1 PQLPVDALVD
11 FADEALAGL
20 EHRRVDFDLIEA
32 ADSLRGDLESRGWR
46 AMRQLFLRHEGE
58 PPPTG
63 DTSVEEVPYDSVHA
77 LRVAWHREES
87 PAEGDA
93 GDADAFHAQA
103 QAVAMRQGSRVLAL
117 MDAGTPIGYAQLEHR
132 GEAAEISQVYVH
144 PERRGAGLGTAIT
157 RAAIVA
163 AGSVSDLWI
172 GADDEDRA
180 KDLYMRLGFRPAWM
194 TMEFTLLP
202 TPATGESATA
212 KAAGRDE

>member
-1 PQLPVDALVD
+1 K
-11 FADEALAGL
+11 
-20 EHRRVDFDLIEA
+20 
-32 ADSLRGDLESRGWR
+32 
-46 AMRQLFLRHEGE
+46 GE
-58 PPPTG
+58 EDHQTQ
-63 DTSVEEVPYDSVHA
+63 
-77 LRVAWHREES
+77 
-87 PAEGDA
+87 A

-103 QAVAMRQGSRVLAL
+103 RAVAMRQGSRVLAL
-117 MDAGTPIGYAQLEHR
+117 LNAGTPIGYAQLEHR

-202 TPATGESATA
+202 APASGEGATA